1 MTYAKFRLRIILR
14 LEPCIDFLPCLQYRY
29 YHCYNHEWIRNN
41 CPKLCHY
48 CDHRK
53 YGTFLGCA
61 FSPKFWG
68 SLVLNRAACLVIHP
82 HFLIYFHPIDFLII
96 FFPEPFP
103 EPMPGRF
110 KPVAA
115 EYPGYILCIND
126 IYYVVVHYNASVN

>member
-53 YGTFLGCA
+53 YGTFA
-61 FSPKFWG
+61 WMRFSPTIWG
-68 SLVLNRAACLVIHP
+68 SLAWNVCLVSHLHI
-82 HFLIYFHPIDFLII
+82 LIYIQLIFSS
-96 FFPEPFP
+96 FFSEPFP

-115 EYPGYILCIND
+115 EYPGCVLCIND
-126 IYYVVVHYNASVN
+126 IYYVVVQYNASVN